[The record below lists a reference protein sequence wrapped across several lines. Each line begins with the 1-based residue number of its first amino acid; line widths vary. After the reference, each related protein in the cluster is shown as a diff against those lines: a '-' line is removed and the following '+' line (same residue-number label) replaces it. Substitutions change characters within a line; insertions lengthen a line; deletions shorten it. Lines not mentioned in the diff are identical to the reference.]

1 MSSPQN
7 LTIEVNGE
15 WIRSLH
21 LFVNG
26 PEQNIPDPNDPNV
39 IFYGPGIHEITHVE
53 VGDNKTVYVAGGA
66 VVRLTIGAD
75 EPFHV
80 SKFGLKGYSKA
91 FWLKGNNITF
101 RGRGILDA
109 SACTVHSRHMIGVRG
124 ENIRLEGVVLRD
136 APLWTV
142 PVDCSKN
149 VVIDNIKLLGRRA
162 NSDGIDIC
170 SSENVLI
177 KNCFIR
183 TLDDLIVLKTPRGMK
198 DMKHIR
204 VEKCVLWNQMA
215 HSLSIGAEITQPID
229 DVLFTDCDIIHDI
242 GREWALRVY
251 HTDKALVT
259 NVRFEDI
266 RIEECNRLMS
276 VWIGKDVWTTDPE
289 PGRIDGVTFR
299 NITAFGKTPNV
310 EVVGFDEM
318 HKAKNILFENIR
330 VNGRSLIKDDVS
342 VNKYSDNVMVK

>member
-1 MSSPQN
+1 
-7 LTIEVNGE
+7 
-15 WIRSLH
+15 
-21 LFVNG
+21 
-26 PEQNIPDPNDPNV
+26 
-39 IFYGPGIHEITHVE
+39 
-53 VGDNKTVYVAGGA
+53 
-66 VVRLTIGAD
+66 
-75 EPFHV
+75 
-80 SKFGLKGYSKA
+80 
-91 FWLKGNNITF
+91 
-101 RGRGILDA
+101 
-109 SACTVHSRHMIGVRG
+109 
-124 ENIRLEGVVLRD
+124 
-136 APLWTV
+136 
-142 PVDCSKN
+142 
-149 VVIDNIKLLGRRA
+149 
-162 NSDGIDIC
+162 
-170 SSENVLI
+170 
-177 KNCFIR
+177 
-183 TLDDLIVLKTPRGMK
+183 
-198 DMKHIR
+198 MKHIR

-259 NVRFEDI
+259 NVRFENI

-276 VWIGKDVWTTDPE
+276 VWIGKNVWTTDPE